1 MDEVE
6 KDRIAAEELLRKIP
20 DRKARRAARQRER
33 YATDPEFKARH
44 LGVCLQYRERLIA
57 GCKRATEVVL
67 GQGASIKA

>member
-6 KDRIAAEELLRKIP
+6 KDRIAAEELLRKIA

-44 LGVCLQYRERLIA
+44 LRWFWAKVRP
-57 GCKRATEVVL
+57 
-67 GQGASIKA
+67 